1 MLEEEH
7 KNILK
12 VAKAIEIECNKLKSG
27 RNLDKEFFKKAVYFI
42 KNYADKFHH
51 AKEEEI
57 LFKEMLKD
65 SVQECLHCNPIDQM
79 LHEHG
84 IGRDFIKNLEE
95 GIKTENKEKIIKN
108 AMGYAQLIREHIF
121 KEDNIL
127 YPMCDETLGKK
138 TKDSMLNKFEKEDKS
153 KEQAKKRALAIV
165 KEFEKRWI

>member
-1 MLEEEH
+1 M
-7 KNILK
+7 KK
-12 VAKAIEIECNKLKSG
+12 FKLAVVTGS
-27 RNLDKEFFKKAVYFI
+27 RDSVVDFFKHFKKIDVKFI
-42 KNYADKFHH
+42 KLNYYP
-51 AKEEEI
+51 I
-57 LFKEMLKD
+57 LGFDPGKLL
-65 SVQECLHCNPIDQM
+65 SGNRGNLSWT
-79 LHEHG
+79 
-84 IGRDFIKNLEE
+84 FIKNLEE